1 MAVNTGSRAF
11 RIRMDEFD
19 KNIKEVTDE
28 LSNAFQ
34 RLEVNS
40 VGAVGRWLNSVG
52 EAADDITP
60 IDTTA
65 LINSQYIDVQR
76 KGNKIVG
83 EIGYNRYGEAPYA
96 VFVHEIDKHYKTNNP
111 KGQWKYLQTPLM
123 QKKNELIAE
132 IRKRGFK

>member
-28 LSNAFQ
+28 LSKAFQ

-40 VGAVGRWLNSVG
+40 VGAVGRWLSEVG
-52 EAADDITP
+52 EAADEITP

-76 KGNKIVG
+76 KGDKIVG

-96 VFVHEIDKHYKTNNP
+96 VFVHEIDKNYKTGNP
-111 KGQWKYLQTPLM
+111 SGQWKYLQTPLM
-123 QKKNELIAE
+123 KKKDELL
-132 IRKRGFK
+132 RKIQAKGFK